1 MNHLSPRKRMSDT
14 AHCMTFDETQ
24 KAISEGILGSQPF
37 LAARLG
43 STELRAIWRSRL
55 RSQLTALEIA
65 KLELWR
71 NEKILWSKTRH
82 RDLQE
87 TSGFFP
93 ISRRNVDRFRLTFEE
108 SMRDIDIL
116 GSWVHGESLFQEF
129 LANAK
134 IADLGS
140 LEPFFA
146 DKPWTLALKGLNV
159 LVVHPFASS
168 INRQFE
174 RRREIFDT
182 EVLPEFDLKV
192 YRAVQTGGGQREG
205 FRSWFEAL
213 ELMAEEVAKID
224 FDVALV
230 GCGAY
235 GLPLASRIKQQ
246 GNRVVHLGGS
256 LQLLFGI
263 RGKRWDDIPEYL
275 ALVNEHWAR
284 PSSEDTHPGSV
295 RMEKGAYW

>member
-1 MNHLSPRKRMSDT
+1 
-14 AHCMTFDETQ
+14 MTFDETQ
-24 KAISEGILGSQPF
+24 KKISEGISGSQPF
-37 LAARLG
+37 LVARLG

-55 RSQLTALEIA
+55 RSQLTFLEIA

-71 NEKILWSKTRH
+71 KEKILWSRIRH
-82 RDLQE
+82 RDLKE

-93 ISRRNVDRFRLTFEE
+93 ISRRNVDRFRLNIEE
-108 SMRDIDIL
+108 SMREIDIL
-116 GSWVHGESLFQEF
+116 GSWVPGESLFQEF

-146 DKPWTLALKGLNV
+146 DKPWTLSLKGLRV
-159 LVVHPFASS
+159 LIVHPFASS
-168 INRQFE
+168 ISKQFE
-174 RRREIFDT
+174 RRRQIFDA
-182 EVLPEFDLKV
+182 EILPEFDLKV

-205 FRSWFEAL
+205 FRSWFDAL
-213 ELMAEEVAKID
+213 ELMAEEIAEID

-235 GLPLASRIKQQ
+235 GLPLASRIKRQ
-246 GNRVVHLGGS
+246 GKRVVHLGGS

-263 RGKRWDDIPEYL
+263 RGKRWDDIPEYR
-275 ALVNEHWAR
+275 ALVNEYWTR
-284 PSSEDTHPGSV
+284 PLPEDTHRGSV
-295 RMEKGAYW
+295 RMEAGAYW